1 MEIKLRQTLETIYF
15 GKTKEVKCFIVFKL
29 FLIFIQFFCFHFQ
42 VANTLRSHLS
52 QTERNT
58 RSQFQAEV
66 GAAVGRRP
74 QK

>member
-1 MEIKLRQTLETIYF
+1 MFYFLKLL
-15 GKTKEVKCFIVFKL
+15 
-29 FLIFIQFFCFHFQ
+29 LIFIHFFCFHFQ